1 MMVLRRRWLLKI
13 VICDKHALDT
23 AVSSTPPPHHQSTT
37 TTSTIIPR
45 TLARRLTA
53 VDSSPGWTRGRPARG
68 KVAACKVDRPA
79 NLLNA
84 RGLKCTC
91 DQMGD
96 YEPFMGGADFGAAP
110 CASPMSKEAPTM
122 CITKDVNQMRSQT
135 PRIGGAALAQLVNA
149 HRPSMTQLQQVKNIR
164 GRAASCS
171 FYCGTAP
178 GSVAVMISAKPSLP
192 WGSWV
197 S

>member
-23 AVSSTPPPHHQSTT
+23 AVSSTTPPHHQSTT

-53 VDSSPGWTRGRPARG
+53 VDCSPAELGAVLPAGGSPPVRSTAPLTYSTLVAWSVLVTRWAITSRLG
-68 KVAACKVDRPA
+68 
-79 NLLNA
+79 
-84 RGLKCTC
+84 
-91 DQMGD
+91 
-96 YEPFMGGADFGAAP
+96 
-110 CASPMSKEAPTM
+110 EAPTLWPPRARPTPKEARAV
-122 CITKDVNQMRSQT
+122 CVTKDVNQMRAQT
-135 PRIGGAALAQLVNA
+135 PRTDGAALAQLVNA
-149 HRPSMTQLQQVKNIR
+149 HRRSMTQLQQVKNIR

-171 FYCGTAP
+171 FHCGTAP
-178 GSVAVMISAKPSLP
+178 SSVTVMISAKPSLP

>member
-1 MMVLRRRWLLKI
+1 MSVLQYWWRSITCLYYLGVRTHLLAEQVWEMMVLRRRWLLKI

-45 TLARRLTA
+45 TLARRLIA

-68 KVAACKVDRPA
+68 MVAACKVDRPA

-91 DQMGD
+91 DRWAITSHQWEALPCGRSLRQ
-96 YEPFMGGADFGAAP
+96 ADIQR
-110 CASPMSKEAPTM
+110 SM
-122 CITKDVNQMRSQT
+122 CSVRYQRCKPNEITNTSFWRRHPRSSCK
-135 PRIGGAALAQLVNA
+135 
-149 HRPSMTQLQQVKNIR
+149 RPSKTYY
-164 GRAASCS
+164 AA
-171 FYCGTAP
+171 TA
-178 GSVAVMISAKPSLP
+178 SQEYTR
-192 WGSWV
+192 
-197 S
+197 